1 MKTTAVIFALMMLGA
16 AAQAASDAKQSA
28 AAPPSDEAAIRAARG
43 VSNRAIAAHDLDGVA
58 SVWLPEYSSVTSNN
72 VQSSGRDAARAR
84 FAQNFS
90 ARPDLVYV
98 RTPDNVTVN
107 TAWGHA
113 GENGHFTGQWTQAD
127 GVTKIGGIYFAKWK
141 KAGGRWML
149 LSETFLQT
157 ACEGTS
163 YCATVP

>member
-1 MKTTAVIFALMMLGA
+1 MKKTAFVFVAMILGA
-16 AAQAASDAKQSA
+16 AAQAASDTKQA
-28 AAPPSDEAAIRAARG
+28 ALSDEAAIRAARD
-43 VSNRAIAAHDLDGVA
+43 VSNRAIAVHDLDGTA

-84 FAQNFS
+84 FAQNFA

-98 RTPDNVTVN
+98 RTPDTVTVN

-113 GENGHFTGQWTQAD
+113 GENGHWTGQWTQAD

-141 KAGGRWML
+141 KAGGRWLL

-157 ACEGTS
+157 SCEGAS
-163 YCATVP
+163 YCAAVP